1 MEKQVL
7 LKVRGLKKYFRVGG
21 LRRAGMLKAVDGVDF
36 DVSAGETLG
45 VVGESGCGKTTLART
60 IIRLYRP
67 TAGEIVYRGRD
78 ISRVPEAELR
88 WMRKEVQMIFQDPFA
103 SLNPRMTVNDII
115 SEPLVLSG
123 YGRERCKEKVQE
135 LLKMVGLNPE
145 HASRYPHEFS
155 GGQRQRIGIARA
167 LAMNPSMIIA
177 DEPVSALDVS
187 IQAQIVNLLQNLQE
201 KIGLTYVVI
210 AHDLSMVKHIS
221 DRVMVM
227 YLGKVVEIARSDE
240 IYSNPLHPYTQALM
254 SAVPIPDPEV
264 ESQRQRLMLN
274 GEVPSPID
282 PPPGCRLWPRCK
294 RASKRCAEGEPR
306 LCDAGGGHMVACHL
320 LN

>member
-7 LKVRGLKKYFRVGG
+7 LKVRGLKKYFRVRGF
-21 LRRAGMLKAVDGVDF
+21 RRAGMLKAVDGVDF

-60 IIRLYRP
+60 VIRLYRP

-78 ISRVPEAELR
+78 ISRVPESELR

-123 YGRERCKEKVQE
+123 YGRERCKQRVQE
-135 LLKMVGLNPE
+135 LLEMVGLNPE
-145 HASRYPHEFS
+145 HANRYPHEFS

-201 KIGLTYVVI
+201 KMGLTYVVI
-210 AHDLSMVKHIS
+210 AHDLSMVRHIS

-227 YLGKVVEIARSDE
+227 YLGKVVEIAPSDE

-264 ESQRQRLMLN
+264 ESQRQRVMLK

-282 PPPGCRLWPRCK
+282 PPPGCRLRPRCK

-306 LCDAGGGHMVACHL
+306 LRDAGGGHMVACHL